1 MPAVQRIVLAL
12 LAIPFLTGVSLAQ
25 SRARIMDVE
34 LGTPV
39 GNLPLDEWVNPSCGT
54 NGGPPSIKLGGF
66 AEFARCP
73 VEEATGLHEVW
84 FIYDDEWE
92 YIARAYRDPV
102 EIRSYSANVFFQQP
116 IITSL
121 LIDGSG
127 LVQGYRIVTDPETP
141 DDLRREAYTIFPI
154 LRGLFPERP
163 WQCEDMPPAPRETPI
178 EGVFL
183 KSDCV
188 TVTDEKFVWLSGRF
202 LRKAGQNP
210 REYAGQLLP
219 PGSLFDS
226 SVRLEVFALD
236 AVRDRPCCSAL
247 VPG

>member
-1 MPAVQRIVLAL
+1 MSAIPRIVLTVLAVVL
-12 LAIPFLTGVSLAQ
+12 LTEGSRAQ
-25 SRARIMDVE
+25 SSARILDVE
-34 LGTPV
+34 LGTHV
-39 GNLPLDEWVNPSCGT
+39 SDLPLDEWVNPSCGT
-54 NGGPPSIKLGGF
+54 NGGPPSIELRSF

-73 VEEATGLHEVW
+73 VEAATGLREVW

-121 LIDGSG
+121 LVDEGG
-127 LVQGYRIVTDPETP
+127 LVQGYRMITDPEAP
-141 DDLRREAYTIFPI
+141 EDLRREAYSLFSI
-154 LRGLFPERP
+154 LRQQFGTEP
-163 WQCEDMPPAPRETPI
+163 WRCEDLPPAARETAI

-188 TVTDEKFVWLSGRF
+188 NVSEQRFVWLSGRH
-202 LRKAGQNP
+202 LRKAGQSP
-210 REYAGQLLP
+210 REYAGQRLP

-236 AVRDRPCCSAL
+236 AVRNEPCCQAL
-247 VPG
+247 IPG

>member
-1 MPAVQRIVLAL
+1 MSAIGRIVLAL
-12 LAIPFLTGVSLAQ
+12 LAIPLLTEGSLAQ

-34 LGTPV
+34 LGTHV
-39 GNLPLDEWVNPSCGT
+39 DNLPLDEWVDPSCGT
-54 NGGPPSIKLGGF
+54 NGGPPSIELASF

-73 VEEATGLHEVW
+73 IEEATGLHEIW

-121 LIDGSG
+121 LIDDAG
-127 LVQGYRIVTDPETP
+127 LVQGYRIVTDPEAP
-141 DDLRREAYTIFPI
+141 DDLRREAHTLFPI
-154 LRGLFPERP
+154 FRGLFDERP
-163 WQCEDMPPAPRETPI
+163 WQCSDLPPAARETPV

-188 TVTDEKFVWLSGRF
+188 TVTEDKFVWLSGRF
-202 LRKAGQNP
+202 LRKAGQSP
-210 REYAGQLLP
+210 RDYAGQLLP

-226 SVRLEVFALD
+226 SARLEVFALD
-236 AVRDRPCCSAL
+236 AVRDKPCCRDLIPA
-247 VPG
+247 